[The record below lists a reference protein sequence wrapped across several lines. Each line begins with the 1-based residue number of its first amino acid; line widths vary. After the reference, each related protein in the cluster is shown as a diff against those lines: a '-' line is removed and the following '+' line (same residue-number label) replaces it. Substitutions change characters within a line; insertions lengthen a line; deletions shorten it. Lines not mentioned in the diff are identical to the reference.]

1 MMADQALLNAVNK
14 AIEALQEV
22 KRELE
27 REDTTPQ
34 EASVEA
40 QPEPKIAP
48 PFQTLAP
55 EVELQEEPPSAPE
68 PQPTPEVSQSKP
80 QTSQYMVSAVKIAAA
95 VCQQW
100 KFQDEADNIIDVSL
114 LEYSAGEQ
122 DGGGMVDHA
131 DPESYY
137 IVSPDGAIGL
147 TENDGESIEWLF
159 LPLNRS
165 VASLPKKLKKGEPW
179 PEKNIAPAQQS
190 VPISAPAMTENV
202 CPKCGKAF
210 NPGSKFCM
218 GCGAQLSAPAPAPA
232 PVAPRGSFCKGCG
245 APLKSGDK
253 FCMKCGARV

>member
-55 EVELQEEPPSAPE
+55 EVELQEEPPSAP
-68 PQPTPEVSQSKP
+68 
-80 QTSQYMVSAVKIAAA
+80 
-95 VCQQW
+95 
-100 KFQDEADNIIDVSL
+100 
-114 LEYSAGEQ
+114 G
-122 DGGGMVDHA
+122 
-131 DPESYY
+131 
-137 IVSPDGAIGL
+137 
-147 TENDGESIEWLF
+147 
-159 LPLNRS
+159 
-165 VASLPKKLKKGEPW
+165 